1 MYCPRLKFC
10 VQSRK
15 DIYIHIFSVIDLKL
29 LWLPTSRR
37 FLDEMN
43 SENPETY
50 INHPTWGLLY
60 RISVV
65 DDAQEMFTT
74 LYAQRLFFL
83 VTNDPKGLK
92 FQSIG
97 RTEARM
103 MVENR
108 LRNLRR
114 TGQSQE
120 YDQLQG
126 VFQRTFQ

>member
-1 MYCPRLKFC
+1 
-10 VQSRK
+10 
-15 DIYIHIFSVIDLKL
+15 
-29 LWLPTSRR
+29 
-37 FLDEMN
+37 MN
-43 SENPETY
+43 PENSETY

-60 RISVV
+60 RICIV
-65 DDAQEMFTT
+65 DENQELFTT
-74 LYAQRLFFL
+74 LYAQRLFFV
-83 VTNDPKGLK
+83 VTADAKGLK

-103 MVENR
+103 MLENR

-120 YDQLQG
+120 YDQLQS

>member
-1 MYCPRLKFC
+1 
-10 VQSRK
+10 
-15 DIYIHIFSVIDLKL
+15 
-29 LWLPTSRR
+29 
-37 FLDEMN
+37 MN
-43 SENPETY
+43 SEISETY

-60 RISVV
+60 KISMV
-65 DDAQEMFTT
+65 DDNQDLFTT

-83 VTNDPKGLK
+83 VANDVKGIK

-103 MVENR
+103 MLENR

-120 YDQLQG
+120 YDQLQI